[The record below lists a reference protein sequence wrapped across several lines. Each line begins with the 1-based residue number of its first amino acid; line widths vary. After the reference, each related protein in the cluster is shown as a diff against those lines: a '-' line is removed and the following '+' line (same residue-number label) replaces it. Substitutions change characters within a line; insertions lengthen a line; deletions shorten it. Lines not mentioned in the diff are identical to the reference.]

1 MRRSSLLSLSTTGR
15 GVAGLASALARQ
27 PLRHATAP
35 EDVVLGGFHG
45 KYLQW
50 SVPTDIAFDAA
61 RPDDALFPNCDEKTF
76 QSWTARGW
84 AGDRYQQAPGQV
96 DRIWILN
103 IHGRRLVL
111 DVSYLPKSTPADRA
125 ELERVVK
132 SIRFLN
138 SRR

>member
-1 MRRSSLLSLSTTGR
+1 
-15 GVAGLASALARQ
+15 
-27 PLRHATAP
+27 
-35 EDVVLGGFHG
+35 
-45 KYLQW
+45 
-50 SVPTDIAFDAA
+50 
-61 RPDDALFPNCDEKTF
+61 
-76 QSWTARGW
+76 
-84 AGDRYQQAPGQV
+84 V

-111 DVSYLPKSTPADRA
+111 DVSYLPKSTPTDRA